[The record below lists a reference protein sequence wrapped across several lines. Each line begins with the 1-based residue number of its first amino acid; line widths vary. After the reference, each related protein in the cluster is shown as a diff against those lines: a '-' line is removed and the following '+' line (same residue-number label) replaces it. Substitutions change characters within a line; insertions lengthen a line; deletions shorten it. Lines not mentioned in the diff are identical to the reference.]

1 MPCSTLKSSLWRA
14 SLPTRAAEAQWADP
28 VMRQDEEAGEPR
40 QERGGVE
47 ADEPWFGAEA
57 DKQGLRTTD
66 IKILLYMFGND

>member
-1 MPCSTLKSSLWRA
+1 
-14 SLPTRAAEAQWADP
+14 
-28 VMRQDEEAGEPR
+28 MRQDEEAGEPR

-66 IKILLYMFGND
+66 IKILLYTEGVRYELIGSL